1 MSTALV
7 NEISHLRNR
16 LKEVDSNIYECIKD
30 LAKDHNLMLDA
41 LRFIANP
48 SKCASVEARL
58 KGESISKADIDAA
71 CQSSNLQ
78 KVAQDTL
85 KEMGESW

>member
-1 MSTALV
+1 MSIALV

-16 LKEVDSNIYECIKD
+16 LKEVDSSIHECVKD

-48 SKCASVEARL
+48 VKGASVEARL
-58 KGESISKADIDAA
+58 KGEYINKADIDAA
-71 CQSSNLQ
+71 CQSSYLQ